1 MLLPYLW
8 VSVSSEAI
16 NMNLYQKRTS
26 HRNHLGHILSWLHF
40 FNVLVEILRW
50 GQGAVW
56 IETRHW
62 TGKLHTAGRA
72 HTAIQAR
79 PRHSQSLAA
88 LKPAPIPTTLS
99 GLFYPES

>member
-26 HRNHLGHILSWLHF
+26 HRNHLGHILLWLHF

-56 IETRHW
+56 IETRHR
-62 TGKLHTAGRA
+62 TGKL

-99 GLFYPES
+99 DLFYPES